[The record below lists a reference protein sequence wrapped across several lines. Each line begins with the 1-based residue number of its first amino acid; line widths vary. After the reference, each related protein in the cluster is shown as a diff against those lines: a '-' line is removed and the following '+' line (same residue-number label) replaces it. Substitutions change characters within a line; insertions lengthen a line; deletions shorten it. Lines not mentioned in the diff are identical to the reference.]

1 MGARVPSS
9 EEPRLTYLIKQ
20 LQEALL
26 ARLDEITQP
35 FGLTPKQY
43 TTLSVLARHRG
54 ISSAA
59 LGRLTFVTPQAA
71 NEMLATLERKGFL
84 ERFVDEDNR
93 RQLEVELTRTGARKL
108 ARCDELVDR
117 LEVDV
122 FSSLG
127 TAERERFRRA
137 LATSLAATQRT
148 GVAVRR

>member
-1 MGARVPSS
+1 MEARGASS
-9 EEPRLTYLIKQ
+9 DEPRLTYLVKQ

-26 ARLDEITQP
+26 DQLDGITQP
-35 FGLTPKQY
+35 FGLTPRQY

-54 ISSAA
+54 MSSAA

-71 NEMLATLERKGFL
+71 HEMVATLERKGFL

-93 RQLEVELTRTGARKL
+93 RQLEVELTRAGTRTL
-108 ARCDELVDR
+108 ARCDELIDR
-117 LEVDV
+117 LEADV

-137 LATSLAATQRT
+137 LATCTAATQRS
-148 GVAVRR
+148 GVPVRR